1 MKIAEAEQLSIAE
14 ERALKRVAKVAYKA
28 TENIKNP
35 EIQRH
40 TYTLIAES
48 VKAGILIMQEELMNI
63 TETNSPNQ

>member
-1 MKIAEAEQLSIAE
+1 MTEEQLSIAE
-14 ERALKRVAKVAYKA
+14 ERALKRAAEVAYKT
-28 TENIKNP
+28 TENIKDR